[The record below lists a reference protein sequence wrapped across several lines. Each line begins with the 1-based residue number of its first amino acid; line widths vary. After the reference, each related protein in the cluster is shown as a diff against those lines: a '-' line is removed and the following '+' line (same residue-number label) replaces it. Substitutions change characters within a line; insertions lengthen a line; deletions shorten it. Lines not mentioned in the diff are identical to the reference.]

1 MIFCKDRL
9 KGNIIMEKFL
19 IRYAATGDYNAVE
32 EIMKQVH
39 KLHVDLRPD
48 TYKPVDTVLSYEEFQ
63 KAVEQQTF
71 LVAEYGRNVA
81 GILSYLL
88 RHTEVDKQVTRDV
101 LFIDCIA
108 VDEKYRGKGIGRG
121 LLDFAKNIVQEKH
134 LDGFELQVNAKNTNA
149 RKMYESYGFVE
160 KSINMELL

>member
-1 MIFCKDRL
+1 MQKI
-9 KGNIIMEKFL
+9 L
-19 IRYAATGDYNAVE
+19 IRYAATEDYKSAE

-39 KLHVDLRPD
+39 KLHVDLSPD
-48 TYKPVDTVLSYEEFQ
+48 TYKPVDTVLPYEKFQ

-71 LVAEYGRNVA
+71 VVAEYDRNVV
-81 GILSYLL
+81 GILSYWF
-88 RHTEVDKQVTRDV
+88 RHIEADNQLTRDV

-108 VDEKYRGKGIGRG
+108 VDEKYRGKGIGRA